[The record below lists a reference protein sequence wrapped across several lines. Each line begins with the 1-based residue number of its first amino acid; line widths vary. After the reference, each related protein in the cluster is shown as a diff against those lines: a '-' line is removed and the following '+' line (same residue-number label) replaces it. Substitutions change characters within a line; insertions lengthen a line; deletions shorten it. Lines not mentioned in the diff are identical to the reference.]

1 MFLKVKQKR
10 CHYARCNC
18 IKSVKFEYGTA
29 TESFS
34 NGIDTALKYLSTA
47 PPLQYDC
54 GVRMF

>member
-1 MFLKVKQKR
+1 MRAATVSKVE
-10 CHYARCNC
+10 N
-18 IKSVKFEYGTA
+18 SNVWTA

-54 GVRMF
+54 GVGMF